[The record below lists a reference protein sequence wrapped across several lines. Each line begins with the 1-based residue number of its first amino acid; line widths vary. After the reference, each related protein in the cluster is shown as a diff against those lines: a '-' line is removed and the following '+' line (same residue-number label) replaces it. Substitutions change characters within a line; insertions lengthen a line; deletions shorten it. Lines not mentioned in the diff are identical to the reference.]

1 MNSNALASKNGHI
14 IEQSICNYL
23 GLDHHPGEIVDT
35 YLNGKPLEIKSC
47 QEWIGDSSHT
57 NCRRSGRFQFN
68 EEQHRYLVENNG
80 IYAFVVQV
88 DGEIKR
94 TCFRKASLI
103 GAQAR
108 VVWGDSLKVEA
119 RDVYVTPF
127 AVMKGWLN

>member
-1 MNSNALASKNGHI
+1 MIPESDTIASRNGRT
-14 IEQSICNYL
+14 IESTICDYL
-23 GLDHHPGEIVDT
+23 GIKHNYNDIVDAE
-35 YLNGKPLEIKSC
+35 LDGHPLEIKSC

-94 TCFRKASLI
+94 TCLKKACLI
-103 GAQAR
+103 GD
-108 VVWGDSLKVEA
+108 VVGRACGKVWSG
-119 RDVYVTPF
+119 
-127 AVMKGWLN
+127 VMS

>member
-47 QEWIGDSSHT
+47 QERIIDSH
-57 NCRRSGRFQFN
+57 NANKWRSGRFKFN
-68 EEQHRYLVENNG
+68 EEQDKFLKEHDG
-80 IYAFVVQV
+80 IYAFVVHV

-103 GAQAR
+103 GGIVGR
-108 VVWGDSLKVEA
+108 SCGRTWLG
-119 RDVYVTPF
+119 
-127 AVMKGWLN
+127 VMSG